1 MGRVGDGAMDGRAK
15 NSARPRFDF
24 SLRLVRAGFE
34 PFRADGFGKGVA
46 EYKRW
51 ICRDFDRRQLP
62 RRGSKPAR
70 RNDRRNRILAAPSF
84 SPYHPSP
91 RRPFAVSP
99 CRRAA
104 NRPLPGVGC
113 LQLVIRE
120 AGS

>member
-70 RNDRRNRILAAPSF
+70 RNDRRNRIVGAPSF
-84 SPYHPSP
+84 SPYHLSP
-91 RRPFAVSP
+91 YRLHPIAVSP
-99 CRRAA
+99 CRP
-104 NRPLPGVGC
+104 PLPGVGC